1 MVVKAQHGEPAEQD
15 FGKWYDD
22 FKDMVSHGIIKCQ
35 NPDNNAWRI
44 PLWWIQLQ
52 AGRHAVK
59 GAEKGSGPPEFVIM
73 VMDQDG
79 KLVDTKGCS
88 LYIRGFRSY
97 ESVCEDF
104 PPIKW
109 P

>member
-1 MVVKAQHGEPAEQD
+1 MVVQQHGESAEQG

-22 FKDMVSHGIIKCQ
+22 FRDMVSNGIIKCR
-35 NPDNNAWRI
+35 NADNNAWSI
-44 PLWWIQLQ
+44 PIWWVQLQ

-59 GAEKGSGPPEFVIM
+59 GAERGGGPPELV
-73 VMDQDG
+73 VMGMDEGGRLLDPA
-79 KLVDTKGCS
+79 KCS

-104 PPIKW
+104 PPMSW

>member
-1 MVVKAQHGEPAEQD
+1 MVVQVHGEQAEQN

-22 FKDMVSHGIIKCQ
+22 FRDMVFHSVIKCH
-35 NPDNNAWRI
+35 NNDSNAWSI
-44 PLWWIQLQ
+44 PVWWFQLQ
-52 AGRHAVK
+52 AGRHAARGQGV
-59 GAEKGSGPPEFVIM
+59 SGQAPEFVIM
-73 VMDQDG
+73 VMDEDG
-79 KLVDTKGCS
+79 KLLDTSKCS

-104 PPIKW
+104 PPISW

>member
-1 MVVKAQHGEPAEQD
+1 MVVQAHGEPGEWS

-22 FKDMVSHGIIKCQ
+22 FKDMVQDGIIKCH
-35 NPDNNAWRI
+35 NTDFNAWSI

-59 GAEKGSGPPEFVIM
+59 GQEKGGVTPDFIIM
-73 VMDQDG
+73 VTDEDG
-79 KLVDTKGCS
+79 KLIDTEKYH